1 MVKAILK
8 MDDKETIF
16 KLMETTANYRTSIF
30 GASYESPLRM
40 LIKHMPGISVQRFP
54 FVRKYM
60 HGDMCARTCDYAMLS
75 QERKRVQNDFG
86 IIA

>member
-16 KLMETTANYRTSIF
+16 KLMEKTENYRTSIF
-30 GASYESPLRM
+30 GATYDTPLRM
-40 LIKHMPGISVQRFP
+40 LIKHMPGIAVP

-75 QERKRVQNDFG
+75 QERKRVESFWNHCVIEQ
-86 IIA
+86 